1 VIEFSELQRKW
12 KDFDEGREG
21 KGREGKEGRKEGRKL
36 GTLRASPARMMVP
49 MFAILKLKYCTN
61 QVALYIPLP

>member
-1 VIEFSELQRKW
+1 MIEFSELQRTW

-21 KGREGKEGRKEGRKL
+21 KERKEGRKL

>member
-1 VIEFSELQRKW
+1 VIEFSELQRTW

-21 KGREGKEGRKEGRKL
+21 KGREGRKEGRKL